1 MSQTI
6 SEAYCNVNL
15 PGAFWISPLK
25 NSLELIDQSTLH
37 KVAKVFLSCI
47 ACFAL
52 GIPAFLGIAANIY
65 ALKKGSAVPIVE
77 RPVSPPPQEET
88 EKVGTGTGT
97 TLRSYLERL
106 NQVFTH
112 ETDQAESANHSV
124 ELLPSSEYNYEN
136 DQWLCLNIRKPLTE
150 EEIDDLVE
158 KIDAIEEQ
166 GIEIGLL
173 DIPVSCH
180 PNTLRNY
187 VQIKLMIPDEF
198 DIGDERQKIL
208 DYLPAIA
215 QENSL
220 FYMLMD
226 LYQQ

>member
-6 SEAYCNVNL
+6 LEAYNNVNL
-15 PGAFWISPLK
+15 PGSFWISPLK

-37 KVAKVFLSCI
+37 KVAKIFLSFI

-65 ALKKGSAVPIVE
+65 TLKKESAVPIVE
-77 RPVSPPPQEET
+77 RPASPPPQEET
-88 EKVGTGTGT
+88 EKVGTGTGA

-106 NQVFTH
+106 NHVFTH

-124 ELLPSSEYNYEN
+124 ELLPSSKYNYEK

-150 EEIDDLVE
+150 EEIEDLV
-158 KIDAIEEQ
+158 KRIDAIEEQ
-166 GIEIGLL
+166 GIEIGQL
-173 DIPVSCH
+173 DITVSCH

-187 VQIKLMIPDEF
+187 VQIKIMIPDDF
-198 DIGDERQKIL
+198 DIGDERQMSL

-215 QENSL
+215 QEDHL
-220 FYMLMD
+220 FYMLMH